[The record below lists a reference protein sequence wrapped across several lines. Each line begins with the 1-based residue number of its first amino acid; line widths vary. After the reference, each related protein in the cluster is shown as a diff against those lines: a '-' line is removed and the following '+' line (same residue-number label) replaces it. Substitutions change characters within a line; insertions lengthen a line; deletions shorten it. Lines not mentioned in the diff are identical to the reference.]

1 MSITADHQTTHQQPT
16 PARLSPTIA
25 GKLKALRRR
34 IRRYVTV
41 SSLGV
46 IVAWLGLAFWVTLA
60 IDWLPVSMGYDEP
73 GPAVRLSLLI
83 LAGVVLVWLL
93 MRGLARVARP
103 LTDRSMAVVLERRF
117 REFDDSL
124 LTTVELTEQPTHA
137 AQFSPDMLRHTEEQA
152 LHRAAE
158 VPIGKVFN
166 PGPLVRNVALGVL
179 LAGSVAAFAAAAPDQ
194 FDIWTR
200 RVLLLEDVKWPRQS
214 FLVIE
219 GPMERRVARGGDVEL
234 LVKASAAHKVP
245 GSVRVE
251 WQNEDGTSGYAEFD
265 REGDEAR
272 DGWQYYTYRFTG
284 LRGSLT
290 YDVVGGDYRVR
301 DYRIVVVDSPTAEL
315 GLHAEFP
322 EYMVD
327 EEQGLN
333 TPRDIPVSEVVEIYQ
348 GTRLTIRGTANKPLL
363 EAEVTTTD
371 SSGYETRRPLTLFT
385 QAQQDSL
392 RATYLAAGATG
403 GMAVLQDIAP
413 RQFEYVIPDLQ
424 EDQTLKFTL
433 VDADGLPSGEP
444 PIRLALAA
452 RADDIPHVEI
462 NPLGIG
468 SAVTVDVRIPI
479 VGRIW
484 DDHGLVRT
492 WLEYSVDELP
502 TVRMPF
508 DVTRA
513 GTAGEATAKL
523 YLSGFPG
530 PLAKGVVERVYRDGS
545 EVVLDFRDFRRA
557 ELRAAEERQKPSDD
571 ENEAPWF
578 PPNSPDWLTDS
589 NVKGRFEL
597 QPGQTIRLFVKADD
611 RCTLGSAPRVGT
623 SQEIRLRVVTP
634 EELRSILAEKEDTE
648 RQQYQRIVDVVLNC
662 LTWLQEI
669 PYERQDLS
677 GAGEGGELPSEK
689 AQRVQQVC
697 AENAAKILEVA
708 QRFDGIRLELQNNRL
723 QDTEELER
731 RLRDDISIPL
741 KEIGGPMF
749 DEFDR
754 RMNELVP
761 KLHQD
766 YTDDAARVAALRSA
780 KQQLDAIVTA
790 MEEVLYKMEEFQ
802 SFNRVLARIRELVEL
817 QKKLKQ
823 STEAYRN
830 WKLLNPDDE

>member
-1 MSITADHQTTHQQPT
+1 MSITADNQTTHNEPA
-16 PARLSPTIA
+16 PARLSPAIA
-25 GKLKALRRR
+25 GKLKALRRG
-34 IRRYVTV
+34 IRRYVAL
-41 SSLGV
+41 SSLAL

-73 GPAVRLSLLI
+73 TGAVRLSLLI
-83 LAGVVLVWLL
+83 LAGVGLVWLL

-103 LTDRSMAVVLERRF
+103 LSDRSMAVVLERRF

-124 LTTVELTEQPTHA
+124 LTTVELTQQPDHA
-137 AQFSPDMLRHTEEQA
+137 AQFSPDMLRHTSELAHQ
-152 LHRAAE
+152 RTSS
-158 VPIGKVFN
+158 VPVGKVFN
-166 PGPLVRNVALGVL
+166 RAPLVRNALLGL
-179 LAGSVAAFAAAAPDQ
+179 LFAGSVVAFAAAAPDR

-214 FLVIE
+214 FIVID

-234 LVKASAAHKVP
+234 LVKASASHEIP
-245 GSVRVE
+245 SSVRVE
-251 WQNEDGTSGYAEFD
+251 WENEDGTSGYAEFD
-265 REGDEAR
+265 REGDQPR
-272 DGWQYYTYRFTG
+272 DGWQYFTYRFTG
-284 LRGSLT
+284 LRGSLN

-327 EEQGLN
+327 EDQGLN
-333 TPRDIPVSEVVEIYQ
+333 TPRDIPVSEVVEVYQ
-348 GTRLTIRGTANKPLL
+348 GTRLTIRGSANKPLL
-363 EAEVTTTD
+363 QAEVTAVD
-371 SSGYETRRPLTLFT
+371 SSGYETRRPLQLFNGK
-385 QAQQDSL
+385 QQDTL
-392 RATYLAAGATG
+392 RATYLASGTAG
-403 GMAVLQDIAP
+403 GMAVLQEIAP
-413 RQFEYVIPDLQ
+413 RQFEYVIPELQ

-433 VDADGLPSGEP
+433 FDADGLPSGEP

-468 SAVTVDVRIPI
+468 SAVTVDVRLPI

-492 WLEYSVDELP
+492 WLEYTVDDQPPVRIPFEL
-502 TVRMPF
+502 TREGSG
-508 DVTRA
+508 DVA
-513 GTAGEATAKL
+513 AKL
-523 YLSGFPG
+523 YLSGYPG
-530 PLAKGVVERVYRDGS
+530 PLRKGVVERVYRDATA
-545 EVVLDFRDFRRA
+545 VVVDYRDFRRA
-557 ELRAAEERQKPSDD
+557 ELRAAEDRQKPSDD
-571 ENEAPWF
+571 EAPWF
-578 PPNSPDWLTDS
+578 PPNIPDWLTEP
-589 NVKGRFEL
+589 NVKNRFEL
-597 QPGQTIRLFVKADD
+597 QPGQMVRLYVKADD
-611 RCTLGSAPRVGT
+611 RCTLGSSPRVGS
-623 SQEIRLRVVTP
+623 SQEIQLRVVTP

-648 RQQYQRIVDVVLNC
+648 RQQYQRIVDVVLNS
-662 LTWLQEI
+662 LSWLQEI
-669 PYERQDLS
+669 PYERQNLS
-677 GAGEGGELPSEK
+677 EVQEGGELPSEK

-731 RLRDDISIPL
+731 RLRDDISLPL

-749 DEFDR
+749 DEFDH

-780 KQQLDAIVTA
+780 KQQLDAIVSA

-802 SFNRVLARIRELVEL
+802 SFNRVLSRIRELVEL

>member
-1 MSITADHQTTHQQPT
+1 MSITADNQTTQPS
-16 PARLSPTIA
+16 PMPPRLSPTIA

-34 IRRYVTV
+34 IRRYVAV
-41 SSLGV
+41 SSLGL
-46 IVAWLGLAFWVTLA
+46 IVAWLGLVFWVTLA

-73 GPAVRLSLLI
+73 EGAIRLSLLI
-83 LAGVVLVWLL
+83 LAGVGLLWLL
-93 MRGLARVARP
+93 FRGLARIARP
-103 LTDRSMAVVLERRF
+103 LTDRAMAVVLERRF

-124 LTTVELTEQPTHA
+124 LTTVELTAQPEHA
-137 AQFSPDMLRHTEEQA
+137 AQFSPDMLRHTSELA
-152 LHRAAE
+152 VHRAAE

-166 PGPLVRNVALGVL
+166 PRPLIRNVGLGIL
-179 LAGSVAAFAAAAPDQ
+179 LAGSVAAFAAAAPER
-194 FDIWTR
+194 FEIWTR
-200 RVLLLEDVKWPRQS
+200 RMLLLDDVKWPRQS
-214 FLVIE
+214 YIVID

-234 LVKASAAHKVP
+234 LVKASAAHEVP
-245 GSVRVE
+245 SSVRVE

-265 REGDEAR
+265 REGDEPR

-290 YDVVGGDYRVR
+290 YDVVGGDFRVR
-301 DYRIVVVDSPTAEL
+301 NYRIVVVDSPTAEL
-315 GLHAEFP
+315 SLHAEFP

-333 TPRDIPVSEVVEIYQ
+333 TPRDIPVSEVVEVYQ

-371 SSGYETRRPLTLFT
+371 SSGYETRRPLALFSP
-385 QAQQDSL
+385 QQQETL
-392 RATYLAAGATG
+392 RAAYLASGVAG
-403 GMAVLQDIAP
+403 GMATLQEIAP
-413 RQFEYVIPDLQ
+413 RQFEYVISALQ
-424 EDQTLKFTL
+424 EDLTLKFTL

-452 RADDIPHVEI
+452 RADDIPHVELS
-462 NPLGIG
+462 PLGIG

-492 WLEYSVDELP
+492 WLEYNVNEQP
-502 TVRMPF
+502 TVRIPF
-508 DVTRA
+508 EITRA
-513 GTAGEATAKL
+513 GAAGEAVARL

-530 PLAKGVVERVYRDGS
+530 PLPKGVVERVYRDNTQ
-545 EVVLDFRDFRRA
+545 VVLDFRDFRRA

-571 ENEAPWF
+571 DTEAPWF
-578 PPNSPDWLTDS
+578 PPNAPDWLTDP
-589 NVKGRFEL
+589 NLKGRFEL
-597 QPGQTIRLFVKADD
+597 QPGQTIRLYVKAED
-611 RCTLGSAPRVGT
+611 RCTLDSGSRVGT

-677 GAGEGGELPSEK
+677 AVGEGGELPSEK

-697 AENAAKILEVA
+697 VENAAKILEVA

-749 DEFDR
+749 DEFNR
-754 RMNELVP
+754 RMNDLVP

-766 YTDDAARVAALRSA
+766 FTDDAARVAALRSA

>member
-1 MSITADHQTTHQQPT
+1 MSITAENRTSGDPSN
-16 PARLSPTIA
+16 PGRLSPAIA

-34 IRRYVTV
+34 IRRYVSL
-41 SSLGV
+41 SSLGL
-46 IVAWLGLAFWVTLA
+46 IIAWLGLAFWVTLA
-60 IDWLPVSMGYDEP
+60 IDWLPVTMGYDEP
-73 GPAVRLSLLI
+73 EVGVRLVMLLA
-83 LAGVVLVWLL
+83 AGAGLVWLL
-93 MRGLARVARP
+93 IQGLARVARP
-103 LTDRSMAVVLERRF
+103 LPDRSMAVVLERRF
-117 REFDDSL
+117 RDFDDSL
-124 LTTVELTEQPTHA
+124 LTTVELTEQPEHA
-137 AQFSPDMLRHTEEQA
+137 AQFSPGMLQHTSELA
-152 LHRAAE
+152 LQRTAS

-166 PGPLVRNVALGVL
+166 PAPLVRNLVIGLL
-179 LAGSVAAFAAAAPDQ
+179 LAASVVGFAVAAPER

-200 RVLLLEDVKWPRQS
+200 RMLLLDDVKWPRQS
-214 FLVIE
+214 YIVIE
-219 GPMERRVARGGDVEL
+219 GPMERRVARGGDTEI
-234 LVKASAAHKVP
+234 LVRASAAHALP
-245 GSVRVE
+245 SSVRVE
-251 WQNEDGTSGYAEFD
+251 WENEDGTTGYAEFD
-265 REGDEAR
+265 REGDVPR

-301 DYRIVVVDSPTAEL
+301 DYQIVVVDSPTAEL
-315 GLHAEFP
+315 SLHAEFP

-333 TPRDIPVSEVVEIYQ
+333 TPRDIPASEVVEVYQ
-348 GTRLTIRGTANKPLL
+348 GTRLTIRGAANKPLL
-363 EAEVTTTD
+363 RAEVAAID
-371 SSGYETRRPLTLFT
+371 SSGYETRRPLPLFT
-385 QAQQDSL
+385 PEQE
-392 RATYLAAGATG
+392 ATLKAAYLGTGTAG

-413 RQFEYVIPDLQ
+413 RQFEYVIPELQ
-424 EDQTLKFTL
+424 EDHTLKFTL
-433 VDADGLPSGEP
+433 FDADGLPSGEP
-444 PIRLALAA
+444 PVRLALAA
-452 RADDIPHVEI
+452 RADAIPQVEI

-479 VGRIW
+479 VGRIR

-492 WLEYSVDELP
+492 WLEYTVDDNAAVRLPFELP
-502 TVRMPF
+502 LAA
-508 DVTRA
+508 DGA
-513 GTAGEATAKL
+513 GPTSKL
-523 YLSGFPG
+523 YLSGYPG
-530 PLAKGVVERVYRDGS
+530 PLPKGVLERGYRDAT

-557 ELRAAEERQKPSDD
+557 ELRPGDERPNPAD
-571 ENEAPWF
+571 EAAPWF
-578 PPNSPDWLTDS
+578 RPDGPDWLTDP
-589 NVKGRFEL
+589 NVKQRFEL
-597 QPGQTIRLFVKADD
+597 QPGQMIRLFVKAED
-611 RCTLGSAPRVGT
+611 RCTLGTGPRVGS
-623 SQEIRLRVVTP
+623 SQEIQLRVVTP

-669 PYERQDLS
+669 PYERQSMNAVED
-677 GAGEGGELPSEK
+677 GGELPSEK

-731 RLRDDISIPL
+731 RLRDDISLPL

-749 DEFDR
+749 DEFER

-766 YTDDAARVAALRSA
+766 YTDDAGRVAALRSA
-780 KQQLDAIVTA
+780 KQQLDTIVSA